1 MRRHLGSCGLG
12 QCNLALIHDYTYT
25 EVLCFSM
32 ISSPKKEKI
41 IEQQLLLD
49 QLGEELAKF
58 NLSMTSSVKENC
70 GDGPDA
76 RISDKRPHT
85 VPFGNYWGHH
95 VYSPSR
101 QDSKQVSHVSA
112 SVLLRS
118 SGYLDY
124 LSVCKVSG
132 GFLCL
137 LDSWTLLYVLFLFSA
152 AKTKD
157 Q

>member
-1 MRRHLGSCGLG
+1 MITHILK
-12 QCNLALIHDYTYT
+12 
-25 EVLCFSM
+25 FSI
-32 ISSPKKEKI
+32 ISSTKEEKI

-58 NLSMTSSVKENC
+58 NQSMTSSVKENC
-70 GDGPDA
+70 SNGPDA
-76 RISDKRPHT
+76 RISEKRPHT
-85 VPFGNYWGHH
+85 APFSNYWGHH

-101 QDSKQVSHVSA
+101 QDSKQVSQVLA

-118 SGYLDY
+118 SSYLEY

-137 LDSWTLLYVLFLFSA
+137 LVSWTLLYVLFLLSA
-152 AKTKD
+152 FKIKT
-157 Q
+157 